1 MEVDDAEKQFTLEEL
16 LDPTDRQGFWMG
28 ISFTKDFPDFCI

>member
-16 LDPTDRQGFWMG
+16 LDPTDRQGFWKG
-28 ISFTKDFPDFCI
+28 ISFKNDFWIFLI